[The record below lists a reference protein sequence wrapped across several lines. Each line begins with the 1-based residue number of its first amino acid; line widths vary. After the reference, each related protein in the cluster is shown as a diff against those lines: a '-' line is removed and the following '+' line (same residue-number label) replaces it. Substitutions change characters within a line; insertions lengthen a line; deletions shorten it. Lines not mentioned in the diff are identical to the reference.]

1 MKKFYTLILIAFMGI
16 GQVFAQLPY
25 NTTLTQSH
33 YNNSS
38 VIVGKSGSI
47 SWSNGIHLGNGGGGF
62 NWNDKYVTIALDQ
75 QSIPYQLKLKYK
87 CTNVGST
94 DPDWYVDENGNF
106 EFSDGRAEAPEF
118 YRLRIANQI
127 INLSIDSTETV
138 TVKASY
144 PTMATN
150 YTVEGSE
157 NCKVIK
163 ELSLK
168 QIDLLNKAI
177 AIQANNSLG
186 IDATND
192 SILKIIDVY
201 KDDVKRNYIFKN
213 PMKAYAY
220 FALFQTL
227 GNRLIFNPREI
238 KDDVKVFAA
247 VATSWDTYY
256 PEALRGKNLHN
267 IAIEGM
273 KNIRIVENKRN
284 QMIDASKVNVT
295 NVIDINLVDNKGV
308 ARKLTDLNG
317 KVVLLDFHV
326 FATKE
331 STKRI
336 MELREIYNKYHAS
349 GLEIFQVSL
358 DPDEHFWKQQTAAL
372 PWVCVRD
379 PQGLNSS
386 LMVSYNIQD
395 IPTFFLVDRTSTLY
409 KRDVQIKDLDAEI
422 RSLL

>member
-1 MKKFYTLILIAFMGI
+1 MKKNVLKAAVMVLVTLALGSCSKEKFHITGTMSDAKD
-16 GQVFAQLPY
+16 
-25 NTTLTQSH
+25 
-33 YNNSS
+33 S
-38 VIVGKSGSI
+38 VLYFENMS
-47 SWSNGIHLGNGGGGF
+47 
-62 NWNDKYVTIALDQ
+62 LDGPVVKD
-75 QSIPYQLKLKYK
+75 SVKL
-87 CTNVGST
+87 
-94 DPDWYVDENGNF
+94 DENGNF

-349 GLEIFQVSL
+349 GLEIFQVSI